1 MLGVVPPYVCGG
13 QKTTGEDVGGV
24 CYLHPRP
31 HPVTLGIKPRL
42 QGWAEKAFTCW
53 AVSPACVY
61 LSYYTSHISEFNCV
75 VLLLLVLSSI
85 STNSVCLCSYH
96 FYCFIF
102 HPESLSLH
110 LNVLF
115 PLFANVSCQYFRECE
130 LLSAMLFP
138 FIKETSS
145 FHILWWNGCLSAKFV
160 EPVWSGSM
168 LLLKTQPKSILPSQ
182 CPVLMYY

>member
-1 MLGVVPPYVCGG
+1 M
-13 QKTTGEDVGGV
+13 GEDVGGV

-31 HPVTLGIKPRL
+31 HPVALASNPGCRAGQEKPL
-42 QGWAEKAFTCW
+42 LAE
-53 AVSPACVY
+53 VSHPLV
-61 LSYYTSHISEFNCV
+61 YTSHIPEFNCV
-75 VLLLLVLSSI
+75 ALLLLVLSSI

-115 PLFANVSCQYFRECE
+115 ALFVNVSCQYFRECE
-130 LLSAMLFP
+130 LLSARLLP

-145 FHILWWNGCLSAKFV
+145 LHILYWKGCLSGKFV
-160 EPVWSGSM
+160 EPV
-168 LLLKTQPKSILPSQ
+168 
-182 CPVLMYY
+182 